1 MRLLKD
7 LGMILS
13 VTLILA
19 GCTTSFPP
27 PPSQNSAVVSL
38 LEQAQSL
45 SAAGQ
50 LDQAGASLERAL
62 RIEPRNPLLW
72 QRLAA
77 VRIDQ
82 QQYLQAENLAKKS
95 NALAQGDHNLR
106 RENWLLIARARSLN
120 GDDEGSRE
128 ARERAGQE

>member
-19 GCTTSFPP
+19 GCTTSFSP

-95 NALAQGDHNLR
+95 NALAQGYHNLR

>member
-1 MRLLKD
+1 M
-7 LGMILS
+7 
-13 VTLILA
+13 
-19 GCTTSFPP
+19 
-27 PPSQNSAVVSL
+27 
-38 LEQAQSL
+38 
-45 SAAGQ
+45 
-50 LDQAGASLERAL
+50 

>member
-1 MRLLKD
+1 MKLLKD

-19 GCTTSFPP
+19 GCTTSFLP